1 MVSSMTWRKYGS
13 RWPTSGC
20 ANARVTRGST
30 LDGPG
35 PNSSRMGASP
45 RRAASP
51 VAGAED
57 SLAHMPNF
65 NPAGVPPHISRRAFA
80 ERLALAAAAPY
91 VTLDV
96 SAPTQSSVPPSL
108 PTQQPEPS
116 PLARALAESI
126 RLRYGDR
133 LSADDLKAIT
143 EGIEAR
149 LQGVE
154 RLYRIALTNGDE
166 PDFVFSVYRGAD

>member
-1 MVSSMTWRKYGS
+1 MSD
-13 RWPTSGC
+13 PI
-20 ANARVTRGST
+20 TR
-30 LDGPG
+30 
-35 PNSSRMGASP
+35 R
-45 RRAASP
+45 
-51 VAGAED
+51 E
-57 SLAHMPNF
+57 
-65 NPAGVPPHISRRAFA
+65 FA

-91 VTLDV
+91 VALDV
-96 SAPTQSSVPPSL
+96 PARPASSSTPSVPP
-108 PTQQPEPS
+108 QQTEPS

-143 EGIEAR
+143 QGIEAR

-154 RLYRIALTNGDE
+154 RLYRVALTNGDE